1 MWVERGQSS
10 CSSELFNPLNRNCA
24 LQEYFPWLFQQ
35 DQEIPSSEPFKFPLI
50 PSSEP
55 FPLIHSLC
63 TSIYQLKNK
72 IDPLKL
78 NARAKAMQAV
88 FLYWATQTHARKQ
101 NYISSC
107 FFFLI

>member
-1 MWVERGQSS
+1 MWVERCQSS

-35 DQEIPSSEPFKFPLI
+35 DQEIPSSEPFPLI
-50 PSSEP
+50 
-55 FPLIHSLC
+55 LSLR

-78 NARAKAMQAV
+78 NASAKAMQAV

-107 FFFLI
+107 FFF